1 MTALA
6 IALMVGGCGH
16 TTPPHLLSDDPD
28 NNASA
33 APAGPSDKLAALV
46 AALQDKRYVSAYT
59 LHTDGQPDRSVLVS
73 IANDGSWR
81 VDVPASALSGGA
93 NVSIVSDQ
101 TGVYQCLLGGPATNV
116 APPVAPKASP
126 GASPGASP
134 SPTTAPPPFYA
145 SPACVKA
152 AAAGKSLPKRADPT
166 LEHIF
171 TDWLDVMI
179 DRNSPILVFQASQLP
194 NSTGD
199 CFSIEPSSASLAPPM
214 SAGIFCFLSDGT
226 LTAIATVHNPLTI
239 VGTPGAAT
247 ATNPLPGG
255 LITGP
260 IAPIIAPDPVPSR

>member
-1 MTALA
+1 MTALT
-6 IALMVGGCGH
+6 IALTVGGCGH

-28 NNASA
+28 NDASA

-46 AALQDKRYVSAYT
+46 AALQDKRYVAAYT
-59 LHTDGQPDRSVLVS
+59 LQTDGQEDRSVLVS
-73 IANDGSWR
+73 IATDDSWR
-81 VDVPASALSGGA
+81 VDVPAGALSGGA
-93 NVSIVSDQ
+93 NVSIISDQ

-116 APPVAPKASP
+116 APPVAPKS
-126 GASPGASP
+126 SPGASP
-134 SPTTAPPPFYA
+134 SPTSAPPPFYA
-145 SPACVKA
+145 SPACVTA
-152 AAAGKSLPKRADPT
+152 AAAGKSLPKRADPM
-166 LEHIF
+166 LEHVF

-179 DRNSPILVFQASQLP
+179 DRNSPILVFQAAQLP

-226 LTAIATVHNPLTI
+226 LTAAAIAHNRLTI
-239 VGTPGAAT
+239 VGTPGAAP

-260 IAPIIAPDPVPSR
+260 IAPIIAPDPVPSG